1 MNDSTRAGED
11 CSLHDPKVR
20 AVLDRLH
27 RAARGQTGGL
37 ARLGLSRLSDKLAK
51 RTRSLAEEAD
61 QLKDLFICL
70 SPKQGTYAYMVARSL
85 RAQRIVE
92 FGTSFGVSTIY
103 LAAAVR
109 DNGGG
114 IVIGSEFEPGK
125 IVKARAHIE
134 EAGLRDQVEIRE
146 GDARETLADPGGPV
160 DMLLLD
166 GMKEL
171 YLPIVE
177 MLKPH
182 LRQGAV
188 VLADNIWS
196 YRRALAPYTAHM
208 RDAANG
214 FQSVT
219 LYLGDGT
226 EHSVRL

>member
-1 MNDSTRAGED
+1 
-11 CSLHDPKVR
+11 
-20 AVLDRLH
+20 VLDRLH
-27 RAARGQTGGL
+27 RSARAQTGGL
-37 ARLGLSRLSDKLAK
+37 ARLGLSRLSDKLAR

-70 SPKQGTYAYMVARSL
+70 SPKQGTYAYMVARSI
-85 RAQRIVE
+85 RAERIVE
-92 FGTSFGVSTIY
+92 FGSSFGVSTIY